1 MMRKLLLTGLALA
14 FASCVFQVKAQ
25 QVVATSGGSYEGANL
40 SMSWTVGEPVIETFN
55 TGTVS
60 LTQGFQQPYNFY
72 LRQILNIPMG
82 WSGISSYL
90 DPAIKGVEGIF
101 SPYQN
106 DLIIM
111 STMSSIYYP
120 AQSINT
126 IGNWDYQTGYQLKA
140 ENDFELT
147 ITGSKIQNPELELAE
162 GWNLVPVLSSCDVE
176 VENLFADFDAL
187 QIVKEVAGTDLYWP
201 AYNIN
206 TLGNLSPGKAY
217 FVAAA
222 DGGTLTFP
230 QCTKASP
237 VVRQSSRPVNIT
249 PWNALHQTAASHAIA
264 FPAEAVLNSGI
275 MPGDVLGVF
284 TPDGLCAGQMEMT
297 MPNSSF
303 AITAFANDEITT
315 GKDGFESGEALQFK
329 IYRPSTNQEFA
340 LEVSFD
346 PALPNMGVFASHG
359 LSAAQSLKLQTLGFN
374 ESPDFTFGVY
384 PNPSHG
390 IFNLSLSQNP
400 RNLKIQISDIRGSLI
415 KEIEA
420 GSQSLGSIF
429 QIDLS
434 GNPKGVYF
442 LKLYDD
448 GFVGM
453 KKVVVE

>member
-14 FASCVFQVKAQ
+14 FASCVFQAKAQ

-55 TGTVS
+55 NGTVS
-60 LTQGFQQPYNFY
+60 LTQGFQQPYDFY

-90 DPAIKGVEGIF
+90 DPASKGVEGIF

-111 STMSSIYYP
+111 SSMNGLYYP
-120 AQSINT
+120 AQGINT

-140 ENDFELT
+140 ETDFALT
-147 ITGSKIQNPELELAE
+147 ITGTKIQNPELELAE

-176 VENLFADFDAL
+176 VESLFADFASL
-187 QIVKEVAGTDLYWP
+187 QIVKEVAGTKLYWP
-201 AYNIN
+201 VYNIN
-206 TLGNLSPGKAY
+206 TLENLSPGKAY

-230 QCTKASP
+230 QCTKKSP
-237 VVRQSSRPVNIT
+237 AVRHSSRSVNIT
-249 PWNALHQTAASHAIA
+249 PWNALHQTAESHAIA

-275 MPGDVLGVF
+275 MPGDVVGVF
-284 TPDGLCAGQMEMT
+284 TPEGLCAGQMEMT
-297 MPNSSF
+297 MPNTSF

-329 IYRPSTNQEFA
+329 IYRPSTDQEVA

-346 PALPNMGVFASHG
+346 PALPNLGYFASHG
-359 LSAAQSLKLQTLGFN
+359 LSVVQSLKLQMLGFN
-374 ESPDFTFGVY
+374 ENPDFAFEVY

-390 IFNLSLSQNP
+390 IFNLSFSHSPQ
-400 RNLKIQISDIRGSLI
+400 NLKIQISDIRGSII
-415 KEIEA
+415 KETQTGA
-420 GSQSLGSIF
+420 QLGGSVF

-434 GNPKGVYF
+434 GNPRGVYF

-453 KKVVVE
+453 KKVVVD